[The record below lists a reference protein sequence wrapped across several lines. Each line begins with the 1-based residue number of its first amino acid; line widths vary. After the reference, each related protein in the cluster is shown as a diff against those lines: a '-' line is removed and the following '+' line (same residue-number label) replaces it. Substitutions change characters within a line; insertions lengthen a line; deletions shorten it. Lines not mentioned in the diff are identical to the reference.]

1 MTYIRLDDHFPQH
14 RKILALD
21 DAAFALHVR
30 AICYS
35 STQLSDGEIPS
46 NALSLLT
53 RNRRPQGLIAQLVE
67 ADLWQSTLTG
77 WRIHD
82 YLDWQESSAAVW
94 SKRAAARQRMQRL
107 RSQDVRTNNERSSQE
122 VRELEVET
130 ERTTETKTSKTRSK
144 PSSPAPQDD
153 SEFATFWTTYPAR
166 RGKRLAKDKA
176 LAIWH
181 RLTENQRQ
189 LALRGAAHYRTE
201 CDSGTLAKDAF
212 RWLRDS
218 EWVDWQEAPTLLP
231 TTTNGNGHHP
241 GRSQNQINADA
252 VARRMGLNPADTD
265 PFGTAPDEP
274 WRTQ

>member
-1 MTYIRLDDHFPQH
+1 MTYVRLDDHFPQH
-14 RKILALD
+14 RKLLALD

-82 YLDWQESSAAVW
+82 YLDWQESSEAVW

-107 RSQDVRTNNERSSQE
+107 RSQDVRTNNSRSSPE

-130 ERTTETKTSKTRSK
+130 EIETTTETEEPKAK
-144 PSSPAPQDD
+144 PVQPHLS
-153 SEFATFWTTYPAR
+153 
-166 RGKRLAKDKA
+166 
-176 LAIWH
+176 
-181 RLTENQRQ
+181 
-189 LALRGAAHYRTE
+189 
-201 CDSGTLAKDAF
+201 DSGTAPSPSEWPGHLQSVRLVLDEGRAPPMFYDVGFWERIDVAYAKHPDVF
-212 RWLRDS
+212 YVDELKNYLLWWWGQPPSRRRKVVTRSFTTWLRT
-218 EWVDWQEAPTLLP
+218 EEAKS
-231 TTTNGNGHHP
+231 NRRRESSNGHHAQS
-241 GRSQNQINADA
+241 GR
-252 VARRMGLNPADTD
+252 
-265 PFGTAPDEP
+265 
-274 WRTQ
+274 

>member
-82 YLDWQESSAAVW
+82 YLDWQESSEAVW

-107 RSQDVRTNNERSSQE
+107 RSPDVRTNNERSSQE
-122 VRELEVET
+122 VREQET
-130 ERTTETKTSKTRSK
+130 ETTRTTETTTTTAGST

-153 SEFATFWTTYPAR
+153 HDFATFWNTYPTR
-166 RGKRLAKDKA
+166 HGKRLGKDKA
-176 LAIWH
+176 RIIWC
-181 RLTENQRQ
+181 RLPESKRQ
-189 LALRGAAHYRTE
+189 LALRGAVHYRTE

-212 RWLRDS
+212 RWLRDD
-218 EWVDWQEAPTLLP
+218 EWVDWQEAPVITP
-231 TTTNGNGHHP
+231 ATSNGNGHHP
-241 GRSQNQINADA
+241 QHPTNRENLLAAMRED
-252 VARRMGLNPADTD
+252 GLIP
-265 PFGTAPDEP
+265 
-274 WRTQ
+274 